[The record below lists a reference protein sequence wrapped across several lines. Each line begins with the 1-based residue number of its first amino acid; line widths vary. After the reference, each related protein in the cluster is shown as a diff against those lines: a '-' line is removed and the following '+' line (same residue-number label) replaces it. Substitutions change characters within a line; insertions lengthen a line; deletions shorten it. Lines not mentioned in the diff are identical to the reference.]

1 MIYLP
6 SVYKEKKE
14 FSLLRELM
22 RELIASLVITQKKKE
37 ITVDYKDSLGAS
49 QLWEK
54 SFKSCLDRVENFD
67 T

>member
-1 MIYLP
+1 
-6 SVYKEKKE
+6 
-14 FSLLRELM
+14 M